1 MPTTETPDTPDRG
14 LAGHGTGADHGPVSP
29 RPTGHAGGRPGDSA
43 ARPRVAGAQHLRI
56 GEILMQRGL
65 ITEQQLHRALVAQH
79 QEGGLLGRHLV
90 LTGAITRQRMYRAL
104 ADQWGL
110 PLVDLIAA
118 PPQHPELFAGQ
129 NPRRFIDG
137 GWVPWRVDG
146 DTVVVATA
154 REPDDELATAAR
166 SIAGVDRVRFVVTTD
181 WDIMH
186 AVQSVFQR
194 RLLYRITD
202 ELADES
208 PDASARV
215 SLLWWQ
221 KAIPIGLAVIILVVL
236 VLWPRTTAVALFI
249 LMNLL
254 FLNMVAFKVLAAL
267 RLPVRRVRQTVA
279 GRAVER
285 ERLRRGL
292 PREWTPNVSD
302 DDLPVYTI
310 LVPVYDEVEV
320 VQKVIANLDRL
331 DWPKSRLDVLILL
344 EEDDERTIAAAKAM
358 HPPEYVRILV
368 VPRGQP
374 QTKPRACNYGL
385 EFARGDYV
393 VIFDAEDRPHADQ
406 LRRALA
412 AFKRNEM
419 LRSRV
424 DPGLPRLACVQASL
438 MYFNADYNLLTRMFA
453 VEYAHWFD
461 AMLPGMGDL
470 GIPIPLGGTSNHFDT
485 RLLRELGGWD
495 PYNVTEDADLGLR
508 IANHGYVVDTI
519 DSATE
524 EEACSRFVAWIRQRT
539 RWIKGYMVTAAVHT
553 RHPVEWFRANGLGG
567 LISMVGLVMG
577 TPLAFLSYPLALLF
591 TAITYVGVRV
601 GELAIPEGW
610 LMLGLVLM
618 VLGNGLMIVESG
630 IAAWRRYSW
639 RIGVYAVLNPIYWLM
654 HSMAAWRAAW
664 QVLFDPH
671 RWEKTPH
678 GLTADYESG
687 DDG

>member
-1 MPTTETPDTPDRG
+1 MTAMHDSEARPAGAGDASTAHTERGQGRQGADAAAGRPLRLGELLVARG
-14 LAGHGTGADHGPVSP
+14 LVTPAQLNLALEAQ
-29 RPTGHAGGRPGDSA
+29 RREGGR
-43 ARPRVAGAQHLRI
+43 
-56 GEILMQRGL
+56 
-65 ITEQQLHRALVAQH
+65 
-79 QEGGLLGRHLV
+79 LGRQLI
-90 LTGAITRQRMYRAL
+90 LQGAVTRRDMYAAL
-104 ADQWGL
+104 ADQWQL
-110 PLVDLIAA
+110 PMVDLLAE
-118 PPQHPELFAGQ
+118 PPGAVGALRAQEPS
-129 NPRRFIDG
+129 RFVDL
-137 GWVPWRVDG
+137 GWVPWRWRDDTLVIATSVAPTRELLAQAAEITGAGRVD
-146 DTVVVATA
+146 A
-154 REPDDELATAAR
+154 
-166 SIAGVDRVRFVVTTD
+166 VVTTD
-181 WDIMH
+181 WDVLQV
-186 AVQSVFQR
+186 ARRFGR
-194 RLLYRITD
+194 ERLLYRITD
-202 ELADES
+202 RLAEEHPS
-208 PDASARV
+208 SSARI
-215 SLLWWQ
+215 SLAWWQ
-221 KAIPIGLAVIILVVL
+221 KAVPIALVAAVVAAGVLRPRDTIVV
-236 VLWPRTTAVALFI
+236 VFVAV
-249 LMNLL
+249 NLL
-254 FLNMVAFKVLAAL
+254 FLNMIGFKVVAGL
-267 RLPVRRVRQTVA
+267 RRPVRWMRERVV
-279 GRAVER
+279 GRAVRIER
-285 ERLRRGL
+285 RGRGL
-292 PREWTPNVSD
+292 PAVWAPRVSD
-302 DDLPVYTI
+302 DRLPVYTI

-344 EEDDERTIAAAKAM
+344 EEDDERTIAAAKGM

-406 LRRALA
+406 LRLAHIAFRRNALM
-412 AFKRNEM
+412 REH
-419 LRSRV
+419 
-424 DPGLPRLACVQASL
+424 DPSVPRLACVQASL

-453 VEYAHWFD
+453 IEYAHWFD

-508 IANHGYVVDTI
+508 IANHGYVVDTV

-553 RHPVEWFRANGLGG
+553 RHPVEWFRANGIGGMLSMIG
-567 LISMVGLVMG
+567 LIIG

-591 TAITYVGVRV
+591 TVVTYIGVRV
-601 GELAIPEGW
+601 GALAIPAPLLWVG
-610 LMLGLVLM
+610 VALM
-618 VLGNGLMIVESG
+618 VVGNGLMIVESG